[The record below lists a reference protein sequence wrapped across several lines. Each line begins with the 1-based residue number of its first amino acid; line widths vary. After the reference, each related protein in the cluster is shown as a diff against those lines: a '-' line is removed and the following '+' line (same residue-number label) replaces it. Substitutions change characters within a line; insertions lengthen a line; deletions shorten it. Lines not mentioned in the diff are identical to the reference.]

1 MGGVQMSD
9 VKLIS
14 HLLRRAGFG
23 ATRDQL
29 DEFAAKG
36 YESTVDELFDFTKSD
51 SRKNLS
57 DHLIRRYH
65 NEQSGLMGNLSPSTY
80 WLYHMVHTDT
90 PLQEKIALFWH
101 HVFATGYPKLSQGKL
116 LVDQIKM
123 LRSLGT
129 GKFDSLL
136 VALSKDPAMILW
148 LDNHDNHNGAINEN
162 YGREL
167 LELFSM
173 GVGNYSE
180 EDIKE
185 CSRAFTGWTL
195 SNTEYMLSRAE
206 RDSIWP
212 YGRIMPFFEFKS
224 EDHDN
229 GEKEFL
235 GHKGNFNGEDIIK
248 IICQQPATA
257 RFIARHMYH
266 FFVADEPPVPS
277 WPYKAARDPEAI
289 ELLAEVYF
297 KSNYDIGEMIR
308 FLLKSEFFR
317 DESVWYAKVK
327 SPIDLVVSVLRLS
340 EEVQRPQPY
349 MVTRALQLQW
359 MGQQL
364 NNPPSVEGWHQGT
377 EWIDTGTLVER
388 LNFATDQFGDINKP
402 GIRSITEKIVANGGS
417 SISPERLV
425 EMSLDQMGITWIS
438 DDSRAELIKFATS
451 DGEIDATKQLDEKVR
466 TQIANLLQMV
476 ASSSEFQRG

>member
-1 MGGVQMSD
+1 
-9 VKLIS
+9 
-14 HLLRRAGFG
+14 
-23 ATRDQL
+23 
-29 DEFAAKG
+29 
-36 YESTVDELFDFTKSD
+36 
-51 SRKNLS
+51 
-57 DHLIRRYH
+57 
-65 NEQSGLMGNLSPSTY
+65 
-80 WLYHMVHTDT
+80 
-90 PLQEKIALFWH
+90 
-101 HVFATGYPKLSQGKL
+101 
-116 LVDQIKM
+116 
-123 LRSLGT
+123 
-129 GKFDSLL
+129 
-136 VALSKDPAMILW
+136 
-148 LDNHDNHNGAINEN
+148 
-162 YGREL
+162 
-167 LELFSM
+167 
-173 GVGNYSE
+173 
-180 EDIKE
+180 
-185 CSRAFTGWTL
+185 
-195 SNTEYMLSRAE
+195 
-206 RDSIWP
+206 
-212 YGRIMPFFEFKS
+212 
-224 EDHDN
+224 
-229 GEKEFL
+229 
-235 GHKGNFNGEDIIK
+235 
-248 IICQQPATA
+248 
-257 RFIARHMYH
+257 
-266 FFVADEPPVPS
+266 VPS
-277 WPYKAARDPEAI
+277 WPYKAAKDPEAI

-438 DDSRAELIKFATS
+438 EDSRSELIKFAAS